1 MAYEF
6 DNLPNRAG
14 TKSLKW
20 EVGEG
25 ELAMWVAD
33 MDFAVAPEIYE
44 ALKNRLEE
52 RVYGYSVLDEQWENA
67 YTSWWKRRHNYE
79 IKKGSLTYAGGTLA
93 AINSLIRK
101 LSAPGENVVIL
112 TPVYNCFF
120 YCIKN
125 MGRNTLSCELR
136 YEEGEYFIDWGNLEF
151 CLKEAQTSLLLLCN
165 PHNPIG
171 RTLRKD
177 ELMRIGELCEK
188 YGVIVISDEVHCDIT
203 EPGVNYTAF
212 AAASEVCA
220 NLSANIIAPT
230 KAFNIAGL
238 QTAAVFTPNP
248 KLHKK
253 VSRALNGDDIA
264 EPSFF
269 GLIAAVAAF
278 ERGEA
283 WLEEM
288 RAYVSANR
296 AFANE
301 FIARELPKVRSV
313 AQNATY
319 LMWLDVSGYCDEG
332 TKLAKFIRQKTG
344 LFLSHGA
351 QYGKGGEKFLR
362 LNIATSR
369 KNVIDGLSRLKTA
382 LDLWEGQI

>member
-44 ALKNRLEE
+44 ALKTRLEE

-67 YTSWWKRRHNYE
+67 YTSWWKKRHNYE

-151 CLKEAQTSLLLLCN
+151 CLKDPQTSLLLLCN

-203 EPGVNYTAF
+203 EPGVNYTPF

-269 GLIAAVAAF
+269 GLIAAICAF

-296 AFANE
+296 KFVNE

-319 LMWLDVSGYCDEG
+319 LMWLDVSEYCDEG
-332 TKLAKFIRQKTG
+332 TKLANFIRQKTG